1 MITTLSLT
9 VLFVLLIIYI
19 VRIYQSEKENFTV
32 VDADKAILLDD
43 ISSEL
48 RSEMANWDSIGLPFI
63 LTDDGNF
70 CPDWN
75 SGASCQKL
83 DTNYVCTIV
92 NPIDKTITDVATAT
106 VPNPLREY
114 CNNTLDDNIMK
125 LQLIHVNDIISSE
138 VMDSN
143 GIISKNAG
151 KHLSDFNN
159 VSAKASDLINT
170 LKTNNRL
177 STLQRYFLD
186 NNSDNIYNKQSLI
199 DEKNKNIDEYNN
211 NITSSYYKYKDS
223 QTKRDKY
230 SKFDH
235 YVTWALYIAV
245 AMVIIVIVLNVLFS
259 KVAI

>member
-1 MITTLSLT
+1 MIATLSLT
-9 VLFVLLIIYI
+9 VLFVLLVIYI

-48 RSEMANWDSIGLPFI
+48 RNEMAQWDNIGLPFI
-63 LTDDGNF
+63 LTDDGNL
-70 CPDWN
+70 CPDWQ
-75 SGASCQKL
+75 SGSSCQKL
-83 DTNYVCTIV
+83 DTNFVCTVV
-92 NPIDKTITDVATAT
+92 NPNDNTITDVATAT

-114 CNNTLDDNIMK
+114 CNNTLNDDIMK
-125 LQLIHVNDIISSE
+125 LQVIHVNNIVSK

-143 GIISKNAG
+143 GNIANDAEKQLSKLNR
-151 KHLSDFNN
+151 
-159 VSAKASDLINT
+159 VSSIANELMNT
-170 LKTNNRL
+170 VKNNNRL
-177 STLQRYFLD
+177 STLQQYFLD